1 VGLVEEVPKC
11 AHFSGVYARPPC
23 GPQSDGMRLLHPFL
37 DANLIVMQSGLTSNC
52 GEFAIIK
59 IGIIDGFPD
68 TKKLD
73 GIAISQPIR
82 DEKVPVFCL
91 QHIGKGDEINIP
103 FLNDGY
109 CSSPNIN
116 RFAFFAIAQ
125 SPGYS

>member
-1 VGLVEEVPKC
+1 MWDLWKKSLNVPI
-11 AHFSGVYARPPC
+11 FRVFMLARR

-82 DEKVPVFCL
+82 DEKVSIFCL

-103 FLNDGY
+103 
-109 CSSPNIN
+109 S
-116 RFAFFAIAQ
+116 
-125 SPGYS
+125 